1 MFVLH
6 DRKKGFIEIPGTG
19 SNWVKEQCR
28 RLKDYEKVDSREGW
42 EDYEWHMVVCEPAQ
56 RFYWLWHHRYQTY
69 IGTKHRGDTIRLAPG
84 LECVEAV
91 FADWDLFRTWF
102 LKQGVPK
109 CGEWQEHQNWNEPT
123 KIRLWAID
131 DRWQLAKHLRGTNP
145 SEDEPTRLPALPD
158 SYTSEQQEEIA
169 RMYGTDKLL
178 TVAKRI
184 QEPLK
189 N

>member
-6 DRKKGFIEIPGTG
+6 DRKQGFIEVPGTG

-42 EDYEWHMVVCEPAQ
+42 EDYEWHMVVCDPAQ
-56 RFYWLWHHRYQTY
+56 RFYWLWYHRYQTY
-69 IGTKHRGDTIRLAPG
+69 IGTKNRGDTIRLAAG

-102 LKQGVPK
+102 TKQNVPSV
-109 CGEWQEHQNWNEPT
+109 GEWQEHQNWNDPC
-123 KIRLWAID
+123 KIRLWSID

-145 SEDEPTRLPALPD
+145 TDEPNALPPLPK
-158 SYTSEQQEEIA
+158 SYTAEQQEEISQL
-169 RMYGTDKLL
+169 YGIDKLL